1 MTMIYKRKEEA
12 TFQRLETTTNIWY
25 FCLIFDL
32 IFEVVEKLFKIDFY
46 FMNYFSTHFTFI
58 YTKNLKPDYKFDKII
73 LTHSHFSTF
82 FPWSFKMNLSP
93 HQSTCHH
100 MT

>member
-58 YTKNLKPDYKFDKII
+58 L
-73 LTHSHFSTF
+73 H
-82 FPWSFKMNLSP
+82 
-93 HQSTCHH
+93 
-100 MT
+100 